1 VTVTCVRPMLR
12 ADLPA
17 VLAIEAQANPVPW
30 KASDFEAFLREPG
43 DAPSGG
49 GEASSAGPA
58 GSIGMAANGPVGWVW
73 ANPEVQGF
81 ACVVG
86 AADEVELQAIAVAR
100 DHWGRG
106 VGSALM
112 EALSGWAG
120 IHAYATLH
128 LEVRE
133 GNARARDFY
142 ARRGFVPSGV
152 RPRYYRDNGESALLL
167 MKPLDKPGR

>member
-1 VTVTCVRPMLR
+1 MLR

-30 KASDFEAFLREPG
+30 KAADFEAFLREPG
-43 DAPSGG
+43 ESPSEGI
-49 GEASSAGPA
+49 AARPA
-58 GSIGMAANGPVGWVW
+58 GLSGLAANGPIGWVW

-106 VGSALM
+106 VGSALL
-112 EALSGWAG
+112 ETLCGWAG
-120 IHAYATLH
+120 VHAYATLH

-142 ARRGFVPSGV
+142 ARWGFVPSGS

-167 MKPLDKPGR
+167 MKTLPKP

>member
-1 VTVTCVRPMLR
+1 MLR

-17 VLAIEAQANPVPW
+17 VLAIEVQANPVPW
-30 KASDFEAFLREPG
+30 KAADFEAFLREPG
-43 DAPSGG
+43 EGTSDRGSGF
-49 GEASSAGPA
+49 PA
-58 GSIGMAANGPVGWVW
+58 GAAPNGPVGWVW

-100 DHWGRG
+100 DHWSRG

-112 EALSGWAG
+112 EALCGWARN
-120 IHAYATLH
+120 HAYATLH

-133 GNARARDFY
+133 SNVRAR
-142 ARRGFVPSGV
+142 
-152 RPRYYRDNGESALLL
+152 
-167 MKPLDKPGR
+167 